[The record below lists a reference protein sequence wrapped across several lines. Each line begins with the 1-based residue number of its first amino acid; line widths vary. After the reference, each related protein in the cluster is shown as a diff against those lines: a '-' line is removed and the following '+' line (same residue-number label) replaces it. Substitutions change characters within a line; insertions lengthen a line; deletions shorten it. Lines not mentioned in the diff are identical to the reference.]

1 MTKIRFS
8 LAVAAVALATTAMA
22 QQQTL
27 TADHNGSIM
36 RIERDG
42 SRIRISYEVPRP
54 GLFEAGVRG
63 GMVVFEGALSGD
75 ALAGRAFAF
84 KRGCS
89 PAAYDVTGRIEGDRI
104 ALAGPGPK
112 RQGCAVVALDPA
124 SPHSSLAFNGRSGTV
139 AALSEDAS
147 RPRTGIEMRAAI
159 SPTPPPIATQPMQPE
174 PAKAVPIPSI
184 PPAMAPVPVPV
195 APTPS
200 APAPMQRAEPVE
212 TARPVTPPV
221 QAVPPVAVVESPRA
235 TPIPRP
241 TPAMPPPVQAVEK
254 PKPKPKLDADL

>member
-1 MTKIRFS
+1 MTKIRFP

-27 TADHNGSIM
+27 PADHNGSVM

-42 SRIRISYEVPRP
+42 SRVRISYEVPRP
-54 GLFEAGVRG
+54 GLIEAGVRS
-63 GMVVFEGALSGD
+63 GMVVFEGTLSAGD
-75 ALAGRAFAF
+75 ALAGKAFAF

-124 SPHSSLAFNGRSGTV
+124 SPHSSLSFSGRSGTV
-139 AALSEDAS
+139 AALSEEAS

-159 SPTPPPIATQPMQPE
+159 SPTPPPVATQTMQPE

-184 PPAMAPVPVPV
+184 PPMASVPVPV
-195 APTPS
+195 DPTPS
-200 APAPMQRAEPVE
+200 APAPIQRAEPVE
-212 TARPVTPPV
+212 TVRPVTPPV
-221 QAVPPVAVVESPRA
+221 QQPTPVAVESPRA
-235 TPIPRP
+235 TPTPLP
-241 TPAMPPPVQAVEK
+241 TPSRPIPAEVPVKVQ
-254 PKPKPKLDADL
+254 KPKLDADL